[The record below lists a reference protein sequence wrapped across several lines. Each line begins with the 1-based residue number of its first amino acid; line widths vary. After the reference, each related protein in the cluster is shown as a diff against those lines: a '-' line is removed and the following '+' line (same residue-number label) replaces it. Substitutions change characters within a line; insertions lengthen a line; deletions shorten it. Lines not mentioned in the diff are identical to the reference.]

1 MLEHTAGLWAELRGE
16 RILMTGGTGFFGCW
30 LVESFLH
37 ANRTLGL
44 GARLAVLSRR
54 PRVFAERAPHLCRD
68 GSLELLE
75 GDVRTFRSPP
85 GRFAYVIHAATDAVL
100 PASCS
105 AVEQYATIVEGTRRV
120 LEFAADAAARRLLL
134 ASSGAV
140 YGPQPV
146 TVSHVEEEQPF
157 APSQSPYVLGKRAA
171 EALCR
176 EAGLDSTIARGFA
189 FLGPHLPLDAHF
201 AAGNFLRDAVETREI
216 AVSGDGTP
224 LRSYLYAADLAIWLW
239 TILLKGQAGRAYNTG
254 SEEAVSIG
262 ELARRVAAGAGQSI
276 GVRVSQP
283 PPWPAVPPARYVPS
297 TRRAQTE
304 LGLATW
310 IGLDEAIRR
319 TLAWHRS
326 EG

>member
-1 MLEHTAGLWAELRGE
+1 VLEHTAGLWAELRGE
-16 RILMTGGTGFFGCW
+16 RVLLTGGTGFFGCW

-54 PRVFAERAPHLCRD
+54 PRAFAERAPHLCAD
-68 GSLELLE
+68 AALELLE
-75 GDVRTFRSPP
+75 GDVRTFAWPP
-85 GRFAYVIHAATDAVL
+85 SQFACVIHAATDTV
-100 PASCS
+100 S
-105 AVEQYATIVEGTRRV
+105 AEKDQYSTIVEGTGRV
-120 LEFAADAAARRLLL
+120 LQFARSAGVGRLLL

-146 TVSHVEEEQPF
+146 AVSHVEEEQPF
-157 APSQSPYVLGKRAA
+157 APSESPYVLGKRAA

-176 EAGLDSTIARGFA
+176 ESGLQCTIARGFA

-201 AAGNFLRDAVETREI
+201 AAGNFVRDALAGREI
-216 AVSGDGTP
+216 AIGGDGTP

-239 TILLKGQAGRAYNTG
+239 TILLKGQPGRAYNVG
-254 SEEAVSIG
+254 SEESVSIA
-262 ELARRVAAGAGQSI
+262 ELARRVAAGAGD
-276 GVRVSQP
+276 RCAVSVAQRPAWP
-283 PPWPAVPPARYVPS
+283 PMPAARYVPS
-297 TRRAQTE
+297 TRRAQAE

-310 IGLDEAIRR
+310 IGLDAAIER

-326 EG
+326 EAG